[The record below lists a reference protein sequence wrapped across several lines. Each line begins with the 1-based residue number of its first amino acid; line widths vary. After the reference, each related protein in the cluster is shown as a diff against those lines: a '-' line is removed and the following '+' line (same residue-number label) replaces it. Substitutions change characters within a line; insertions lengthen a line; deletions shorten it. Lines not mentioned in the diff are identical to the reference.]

1 MPVPNTRVVILG
13 VPRAD
18 KAFEVVEISKKEI
31 QRQAEQ
37 LVKDEARTLAD
48 LRRTLGAGARGR

>member
-1 MPVPNTRVVILG
+1 MPVDNTRVVIVG

-18 KAFEVVEISKKEI
+18 KAFEVVEINKKEI

-37 LVKDEARTLAD
+37 LVKDEARTLEE
-48 LRRTLGAGARGR
+48 LRRTLRVR

>member
-1 MPVPNTRVVILG
+1 MPVPNTRVVVVG

-18 KAFEVVEISKKEI
+18 KAFEIVEINKQAI

-37 LVKDEARTLAD
+37 LVKDEAKTLAE
-48 LRRTLGAGARGR
+48 LRRTLRVR